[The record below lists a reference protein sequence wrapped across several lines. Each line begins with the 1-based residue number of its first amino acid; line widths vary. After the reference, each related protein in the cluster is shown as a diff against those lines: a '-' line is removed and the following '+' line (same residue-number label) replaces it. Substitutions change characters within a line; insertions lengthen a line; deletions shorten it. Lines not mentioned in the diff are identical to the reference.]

1 MLSVVGKKPR
11 PGKLRKFDRAEAI
24 RLRHAGYSL
33 RAIAAVM
40 GIPMRTIYD
49 CVVGIACP
57 TVGKTVLAASGK
69 LLEPKEPPRGRGQR
83 DKEH

>member
-1 MLSVVGKKPR
+1 MLSLVGRKSR

-49 CVVGIACP
+49 CVVGIVCP
-57 TVGKTVLAASGK
+57 TVGKTCVSGSGK
-69 LLEPKEPPRGRGQR
+69 LLKPKEQPRGRWL
-83 DKEH
+83 

>member
-1 MLSVVGKKPR
+1 MLSVVGKRSR

-33 RAIAAVM
+33 RAIGAVL
-40 GIPMRTIYD
+40 GVPMRTIYD

-57 TVGKTVLAASGK
+57 TVGKTYLSASGK
-69 LLEPKEPPRGRGQR
+69 LLKLKEPPTGRGKYA
-83 DKEH
+83 KE